1 MGMAWLSIVI
11 ILILAFALIATVRIG
26 QSQSNRE
33 ENPGYTQQTS
43 RNWLRLGV
51 MYAIGVL
58 AVVLVLVM
66 FM

>member
-1 MGMAWLSIVI
+1 MAWLILVI

-33 ENPGYTQQTS
+33 ENPRYTQQTG

-51 MYAIGVL
+51 MYAVGVL
-58 AVVLVLVM
+58 AVVLILM
-66 FM
+66 LFM

>member
-1 MGMAWLSIVI
+1 MMWLILIIV
-11 ILILAFALIATVRIG
+11 LILAFGLIATIRIG

-33 ENPGYTQQTS
+33 ENSRYTQQTGQ
-43 RNWLRLGV
+43 NWLRLGV

-58 AVVLVLVM
+58 AVVLVLIL